1 MTGTEP
7 RALAD
12 AIRFLSIDA
21 IERVGEGHPGTPLG
35 AADTVTALFTRHLKF
50 LAREP
55 LWFDRDRFVL
65 SNGHG
70 SMLLYALL
78 HLNGYEGI
86 GLDDIKRFRELG
98 SPCEGH
104 PEYAPAHGI
113 ETTTGPLGQ
122 GIANA
127 AGMALAEAYL
137 NRWLG
142 PDLIDHRT
150 YALVGDG
157 CLQEG
162 VGQEVISLAGHLGL
176 GKLTFLWDDNRMTD
190 DGAIDLALSD
200 DMAARFSLSH
210 WHVQEVDGHDI
221 EAVSAALLLAKADP
235 RPSMIRCTTVIGRG
249 LPGVEGTRAAHS
261 ARIPASLSAA
271 ARQQLNWPHPAF
283 EIPDGIRAAW
293 REAGAR
299 NAPAFESWTRRVAAL
314 PPERRRLLDRLREGK
329 LPEGWEAPL
338 RAFRD
343 EAARSGTAQSGIALS
358 GELVDRLADA
368 IPELLSGAPD
378 LEGATQHKRTLKA
391 FTAADQGGRYVHYG
405 IREHAMGAM
414 MNGMAAHG
422 GVVPVGVT
430 YLVFSDY
437 LRPVLRLAAMMGL
450 PVPFVF
456 SHDSIGIGRNGP
468 THQPVE
474 YLASLRAIPNM
485 LVLRPADAVEAA
497 ECWEIALRN
506 RTGPSSLIF
515 ARQALPAL
523 RRDGAGENLSARG
536 AYVLEE
542 ATGPRRV
549 TLLATGSE
557 VALAVEARRR
567 LEEDGIPTAV
577 VSMPS
582 WELFER
588 QDAAYRREILG
599 PGTVRVGIEAAVRL
613 GWDRYLGEEG
623 GFVGMSGFGASG
635 AEADLAR
642 HFGFTPERVVA
653 EVRARL

>member
-1 MTGTEP
+1 
-7 RALAD
+7 
-12 AIRFLSIDA
+12 
-21 IERVGEGHPGTPLG
+21 
-35 AADTVTALFTRHLKF
+35 
-50 LAREP
+50 
-55 LWFDRDRFVL
+55 
-65 SNGHG
+65 
-70 SMLLYALL
+70 
-78 HLNGYEGI
+78 
-86 GLDDIKRFRELG
+86 
-98 SPCEGH
+98 
-104 PEYAPAHGI
+104 
-113 ETTTGPLGQ
+113 
-122 GIANA
+122 
-127 AGMALAEAYL
+127 
-137 NRWLG
+137 
-142 PDLIDHRT
+142 
-150 YALVGDG
+150 
-157 CLQEG
+157 
-162 VGQEVISLAGHLGL
+162 
-176 GKLTFLWDDNRMTD
+176 
-190 DGAIDLALSD
+190 
-200 DMAARFSLSH
+200 
-210 WHVQEVDGHDI
+210 
-221 EAVSAALLLAKADP
+221 
-235 RPSMIRCTTVIGRG
+235 
-249 LPGVEGTRAAHS
+249 
-261 ARIPASLSAA
+261 
-271 ARQQLNWPHPAF
+271 
-283 EIPDGIRAAW
+283 
-293 REAGAR
+293 
-299 NAPAFESWTRRVAAL
+299 
-314 PPERRRLLDRLREGK
+314 
-329 LPEGWEAPL
+329 
-338 RAFRD
+338 
-343 EAARSGTAQSGIALS
+343 
-358 GELVDRLADA
+358 
-368 IPELLSGAPD
+368 
-378 LEGATQHKRTLKA
+378 
-391 FTAADQGGRYVHYG
+391 
-405 IREHAMGAM
+405 MGAM

-506 RTGPSSLIF
+506 RKGPSSLIF

-567 LEEDGIPTAV
+567 LEAEGIPTAV

-623 GFVGMSGFGASG
+623 GFVGMTGFGASG
-635 AEADLAR
+635 RSRPRPAFRVHAGAGGGGGEGAVVDDVRRGGATVSPLRAKSSGGVHTDAATERLRLGEGSPRIPAMVAAAPRARDMTWTDGGIDRIELADRITTGADLLFAFQR
-642 HFGFTPERVVA
+642 A
-653 EVRARL
+653 EIFAGTQFA

>member
-1 MTGTEP
+1 
-7 RALAD
+7 
-12 AIRFLSIDA
+12 
-21 IERVGEGHPGTPLG
+21 
-35 AADTVTALFTRHLKF
+35 
-50 LAREP
+50 
-55 LWFDRDRFVL
+55 
-65 SNGHG
+65 
-70 SMLLYALL
+70 
-78 HLNGYEGI
+78 
-86 GLDDIKRFRELG
+86 
-98 SPCEGH
+98 
-104 PEYAPAHGI
+104 
-113 ETTTGPLGQ
+113 
-122 GIANA
+122 
-127 AGMALAEAYL
+127 
-137 NRWLG
+137 
-142 PDLIDHRT
+142 
-150 YALVGDG
+150 
-157 CLQEG
+157 
-162 VGQEVISLAGHLGL
+162 
-176 GKLTFLWDDNRMTD
+176 MTD

-200 DMAARFSLSH
+200 DMAARFRLSH
-210 WHVQEVDGHDI
+210 WHVQEVDGHDV
-221 EAVSAALLLAKADP
+221 EAVSAALLLAKSDP

-271 ARQQLNWPHPAF
+271 ARAALNWRHPAF
-283 EIPDGIRAAW
+283 EIPEPIRAAW
-293 REAGAR
+293 RAAGER
-299 NAPAFESWTRRVAAL
+299 GAPAFEAWTQRVAAL
-314 PPERRRLLDRLREGK
+314 PPERRRLLDRLREGR

-338 RAFRD
+338 RTFRE
-343 EAARSGTAQSGIALS
+343 EAAGKAQSGIALS
-358 GELVDRLADA
+358 GELVDRLAAA
-368 IPELLSGAPD
+368 IPEMLSGAPD
-378 LEGATQHKRTLKA
+378 LEGATQHKRSLKA

-437 LRPVLRLAAMMGL
+437 LRPTLRLAAMMGL

-456 SHDSIGIGRNGP
+456 SHDSVHIGRNGP

-497 ECWEIALRN
+497 ECWEIALQN

-515 ARQALPAL
+515 ARQALPPV
-523 RRDGAGENLSARG
+523 RRDGSGENRSAKG

-542 ATGPRRV
+542 GSGPRRV

-567 LEEDGIPTAV
+567 LEAEGVSTAV

-588 QDAAYRREILG
+588 QDAAYRRATLG

-623 GFVGMSGFGASG
+623 GFVGMTGYGASG

-642 HFGFTPERVVA
+642 HFGFTPERVVE